1 MDEGLELLGRSAGG
15 SGATSRASSEHGGA
29 GSERRREATER
40 ALAGNQQRLGT
51 EYVSASVS
59 GIAKHVDRLIEVCI
73 CFIVGCIY
81 TSLHRV
87 VRCVGTSL

>member
-59 GIAKHVDRLIEVCI
+59 GIAKQVDRLIEVCM
-73 CFIVGCIY
+73 
-81 TSLHRV
+81 
-87 VRCVGTSL
+87 